1 MSPAFPGNICILGR
15 WIVRPLTLM
24 RKLHMTSAVV
34 SVRSMFLSEYP
45 GNPREGG
52 KTKKGHT
59 HCAV

>member
-1 MSPAFPGNICILGR
+1 
-15 WIVRPLTLM
+15 M

-59 HCAV
+59 LCSLAKAGIQTCLDFASLLAKVG

>member
-1 MSPAFPGNICILGR
+1 
-15 WIVRPLTLM
+15 
-24 RKLHMTSAVV
+24 MTSAVV

-59 HCAV
+59 LCSLAKAGIQTCLDFASLLAKVG